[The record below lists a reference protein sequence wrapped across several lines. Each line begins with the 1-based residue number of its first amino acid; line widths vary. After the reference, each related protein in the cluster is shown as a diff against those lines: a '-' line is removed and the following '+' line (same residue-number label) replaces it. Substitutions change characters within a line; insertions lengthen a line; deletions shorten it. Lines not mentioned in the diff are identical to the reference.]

1 MATLVGAKKV
11 GPEFG
16 KTQELVTVI
25 YDFAAD
31 GGEVENNIVLTAQGK
46 CVVKLHH
53 INVLTSFTSGGAV
66 EVSLGKGA
74 GGTEFMSA
82 VLKATLVANYVAASA
97 TPIKLAAAETVQLG
111 VAVAAIT
118 AGKMEMVFEV
128 TAAN

>member
-16 KTQELVTVI
+16 KSMELVSVI

-53 INVLTSFTSGGAV
+53 INVITSVTSGGAV

-74 GGTEFMSA
+74 AGQA
-82 VLKATLVANYVAASA
+82 IQNANL
-97 TPIKLAAAETVQLG
+97 ICGLAEISGLALDGIGA
-111 VAVAAIT
+111 
-118 AGKMEMVFEV
+118 
-128 TAAN
+128 